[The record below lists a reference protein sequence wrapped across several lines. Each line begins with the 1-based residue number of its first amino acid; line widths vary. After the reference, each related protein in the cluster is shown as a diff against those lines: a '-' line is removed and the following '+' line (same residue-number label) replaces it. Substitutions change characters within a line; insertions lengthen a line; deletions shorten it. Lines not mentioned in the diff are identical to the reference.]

1 VPTIIMMVGV
11 ISIIFQPF
19 KNKLIMKKLAKTL
32 LTLSCVLSTTLFVMM
47 FVFNDIIVEQVG
59 IPTSMSFT
67 SMFAIVSVGTMLM
80 RALHD

>member
-1 VPTIIMMVGV
+1 
-11 ISIIFQPF
+11 
-19 KNKLIMKKLAKTL
+19 MKKLAKTL

-59 IPTSMSFT
+59 IQASMSFA
-67 SMFAIVSVGTMLM
+67 SMFSIMSVGTMLM

>member
-1 VPTIIMMVGV
+1 
-11 ISIIFQPF
+11 
-19 KNKLIMKKLAKTL
+19 MKKLAKTL

-59 IPTSMSFT
+59 VPTSMAFA
-67 SMFAIVSVGTMLM
+67 SMFGIVSVCTMLM

>member
-1 VPTIIMMVGV
+1 
-11 ISIIFQPF
+11 
-19 KNKLIMKKLAKTL
+19 MKKLAKTL

-59 IPTSMSFT
+59 VPTSMAFA
-67 SMFAIVSVGTMLM
+67 SMFGIVSVGTMLM

>member
-1 VPTIIMMVGV
+1 MLTTFVVVSMISV
-11 ISIIFQPF
+11 IFNL
-19 KNKLIMKKLAKTL
+19 NKLIMKKLAKTL

-59 IPTSMSFT
+59 IPTSMSFA
-67 SMFAIVSVGTMLM
+67 SMFGIVSVGTMLM

>member
-1 VPTIIMMVGV
+1 
-11 ISIIFQPF
+11 
-19 KNKLIMKKLAKTL
+19 MKKLAKTL

>member
-1 VPTIIMMVGV
+1 
-11 ISIIFQPF
+11 
-19 KNKLIMKKLAKTL
+19 MKKLAKTL

-59 IPTSMSFT
+59 VPTSMSFA
-67 SMFAIVSVGTMLM
+67 SMFGIASVGTMLM

>member
-1 VPTIIMMVGV
+1 MMVGI

-47 FVFNDIIVEQVG
+47 FVFNDIIVEQVD
-59 IPTSMSFT
+59 IPTAMAFT
-67 SMFAIVSVGTMLM
+67 SMFGIVSVATMLM

>member
-1 VPTIIMMVGV
+1 
-11 ISIIFQPF
+11 
-19 KNKLIMKKLAKTL
+19 MKKLAKIL

-59 IPTSMSFT
+59 VPTSMSFA
-67 SMFAIVSVGTMLM
+67 SMFAVVSVCTMLM

>member
-1 VPTIIMMVGV
+1 
-11 ISIIFQPF
+11 
-19 KNKLIMKKLAKTL
+19 MKKLAKTL

-59 IPTSMSFT
+59 VQTSMSFA
-67 SMFAIVSVGTMLM
+67 SMFGIVSVGTMLM

>member
-1 VPTIIMMVGV
+1 
-11 ISIIFQPF
+11 
-19 KNKLIMKKLAKTL
+19 MKKLAKTL

-59 IPTSMSFT
+59 IPTSMSFA
-67 SMFAIVSVGTMLM
+67 SMFGIVSVGAMLM

>member
-1 VPTIIMMVGV
+1 
-11 ISIIFQPF
+11 
-19 KNKLIMKKLAKTL
+19 MKKLAKTL

-59 IPTSMSFT
+59 IPTSMAFA
-67 SMFAIVSVGTMLM
+67 SMFGIVSVATMLM